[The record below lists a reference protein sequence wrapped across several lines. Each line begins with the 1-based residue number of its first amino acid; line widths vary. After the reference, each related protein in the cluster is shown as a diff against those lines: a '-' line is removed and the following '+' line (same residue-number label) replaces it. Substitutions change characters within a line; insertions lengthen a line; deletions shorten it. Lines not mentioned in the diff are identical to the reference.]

1 MSNKQGIIFDDG
13 VLYRHGENGSSEWLE
28 DGDEKKDGRYI
39 GEIDNGEPNGQG
51 SITYSDG
58 GMYVGEWENG
68 RMGSITVMEHSLIL
82 IEQGING
89 NTYICMNKIKRSPF
103 FVY

>member
-39 GEIDNGEPNGQG
+39 GKL
-51 SITYSDG
+51 ITG
-58 GMYVGEWENG
+58 NQMVREQ
-68 RMGSITVMEHSLIL
+68 SLIPM
-82 IEQGING
+82 EE
-89 NTYICMNKIKRSPF
+89 CM
-103 FVY
+103 